1 MISNI
6 NISESSVPANQAE
19 AVTTS
24 DTVNLSGTARA
35 LYIGVGG
42 NVTVLMPDGT
52 TVLFTGVQS
61 GTILPVRVRRVNSTA
76 TTATSIVALY

>member
-1 MISNI
+1 MV
-6 NISESSVPANQAE
+6 SSVNIEASSLPANEAE
-19 AVTTS
+19 AVTPS
-24 DTVNLSGTARA
+24 DTTKLTGTTRA

-52 TVLFTGVQS
+52 TVLFVGLQS